1 MENFESLINNYVSSE
16 LKDENYFHPLG
27 KYYIANT
34 KLYNGYYWYYESSDF
49 IIDIHNLFILEDFVE
64 DDFNSMKNDVVFISN
79 FVLSGNGEWFN
90 PYQAIEPF
98 SMFVMDPSDK
108 KNRYLI
114 HKDSRLF
121 LVGIKFKKSFWKI
134 NYPPYAYSN
143 NIDDLKSIFFQSK
156 NSIVNPISKI
166 AKEILT
172 CKLGNQEAKEF
183 FEEKVKE
190 WFCITVKA
198 SEDLKIYKSLSAE
211 DEKLI
216 ENVERYIS
224 DYYSSNIPQS
234 LLEKIACMSGTKLK
248 ESFKKK
254 NHLSITEFTQR
265 KRMNIAEQLLV
276 TTDLEIRHIAK
287 TVGYTSPSRFSKLY
301 KRYKGVYPNEV
312 KLIINLNKSQP
323 YS

>member
-16 LKDENYFHPLG
+16 LKEENYFHPLG
-27 KYYIANT
+27 RYYIANT

-49 IIDIHNLFILEDFVE
+49 IIDIHNLFIKKDFVE
-64 DDFNSMKNDVVFISN
+64 DGVESMQNYVAFISN
-79 FVLSGNGEWFN
+79 FVISGNGEWFN

-108 KNRYLI
+108 KDRYLI
-114 HKDSRLF
+114 HKNSRLF
-121 LVGIKFKKSFWKI
+121 LVGIKFKKNFLEKYYSP
-134 NYPPYAYSN
+134 YPYSN
-143 NIDDLKSIFFQSK
+143 NIDDLKDMFFQSK
-156 NSIVNPISKI
+156 NSIVNPISRI
-166 AKEILT
+166 AKDILT
-172 CKLGNQEAKEF
+172 CKLENIEAKIF

-190 WFCITVKA
+190 WFYITVDA
-198 SEDLKIYKSLSAE
+198 SEDSKKYRSLSTE

-224 DYYSSNIPQS
+224 DHYSINIPQS

-254 NHLSITEFTQR
+254 NNLSITEFTQR
-265 KRMNIAEQLLV
+265 KRMNIAEQLLLN
-276 TTDLEIRHIAK
+276 TDLEIRYIAK

-301 KRYKGVYPNEV
+301 KRFKGVYPREV
-312 KLIINLNKSQP
+312 KSIVNMAK
-323 YS
+323 

>member
-27 KYYIANT
+27 RYYIANT

-49 IIDIHNLFILEDFVE
+49 IIDIHNLFIKKDFVE
-64 DDFNSMKNDVVFISN
+64 DGVESMQNYVAFISN
-79 FVLSGNGEWFN
+79 FVISGNGEWFN

-108 KNRYLI
+108 KDRYLI
-114 HKDSRLF
+114 HKNSRLF
-121 LVGIKFKKSFWKI
+121 LVGIKFKKNFLEKYYSQ
-134 NYPPYAYSN
+134 YPYSN
-143 NIDDLKSIFFQSK
+143 NIDDLKDMFFQSK
-156 NSIVNPISKI
+156 NSIVNPISRI
-166 AKEILT
+166 AKDILT
-172 CKLGNQEAKEF
+172 CKLENIEAKIF

-190 WFCITVKA
+190 WFYITVDA
-198 SEDLKIYKSLSAE
+198 SEYSKKYRPLSTE

-224 DYYSSNIPQS
+224 DHYSINIPQS

-254 NHLSITEFTQR
+254 NNLSITEFTQR
-265 KRMNIAEQLLV
+265 KRMNIAEQLLLN
-276 TTDLEIRHIAK
+276 TDLEIRYIAK

-301 KRYKGVYPNEV
+301 KRFKGVYPREV
-312 KLIINLNKSQP
+312 KSIVNMAK
-323 YS
+323 

>member
-1 MENFESLINNYVSSE
+1 MENFESLINAYVSSE

-27 KYYIANT
+27 RYYIANT

-49 IIDIHNLFILEDFVE
+49 IIDIHNLFIKEDFVE
-64 DDFNSMKNDVVFISN
+64 DGVESMQNYVTLISN
-79 FVLSGNGEWFN
+79 FVMSGNGEWFN
-90 PYQAIEPF
+90 PYQSIEPF

-114 HKDSRLF
+114 HKNSRLC
-121 LVGIKFKKSFWKI
+121 LVGVKFKKSFLEKY
-134 NYPPYAYSN
+134 YPPYSYSN
-143 NIDDLKSIFFQSK
+143 NVDDLKDMFFQSK
-156 NSIVNPISKI
+156 NSIINPISKI
-166 AKEILT
+166 AKDILT
-172 CKLGNQEAKEF
+172 CKLENTEAKLF

-190 WFCITVKA
+190 WFYITVEA
-198 SEDLKIYKSLSAE
+198 SEDSKNFKPLSTE

-224 DYYSSNIPQS
+224 DHYSNNIPQS

-254 NHLSITEFTQR
+254 KQFEYYRIYPKKKNEYSRTIISNHWSW
-265 KRMNIAEQLLV
+265 N
-276 TTDLEIRHIAK
+276 K
-287 TVGYTSPSRFSKLY
+287 T
-301 KRYKGVYPNEV
+301 
-312 KLIINLNKSQP
+312 